1 MKFGGTVFSDI
12 IIVTLVTQGLPSS
25 FPAILLCKFTINVPT
40 RSSLVLKTKDSIVSF
55 VTNLR
60 NKNQKQWIGDLNE
73 V

>member
-25 FPAILLCKFTINVPT
+25 FPRYPSINVPT